1 MKSFPELS
9 YKGKHQHPFGMM
21 MPARTFSGGPGSY
34 RYGFNGKED
43 DKSITEEAQDYGERI
58 LEKRLGRFLSVDP
71 ITKKYPELT
80 PYQFAS
86 NSPVRSI
93 DLDGMEG
100 WELSTPAANLK
111 RDAEAKQA
119 MLNKPQARD
128 IEIMV
133 WNPYRNQ
140 AQIGKTSVVME
151 NIAIARNNYYDAIG
165 DNIRGGPIGAGAY
178 MFGGERASFYGAAM
192 DGVVM
197 SFGGISGETT
207 VGVPNYKPLA
217 LRNSSIETTTSI
229 APFEQSPIKLTI
241 NLKSNWNK
249 SQINEVY
256 EKANII
262 TNSPTAMVNRKNTEN
277 RPTNLR
283 QKYIAAGGKIQKGQ
297 DVDHKQDL
305 ILNGNPGADGQ
316 TNLGGTNSSVNRSFG
331 KQFEIQTR
339 NVPDN
344 TRVSGVYINPFPVK
358 KD

>member
-1 MKSFPELS
+1 
-9 YKGKHQHPFGMM
+9 
-21 MPARTFSGGPGSY
+21 MPGRKFTAGTQY
-34 RYGFNGKED
+34 RYGFNGKEND
-43 DKSITEEAQDYGERI
+43 NEVKGEGNQQDYGMRI
-58 LEKRLGRFLSVDP
+58 YDPRLGRFLSVDP
-71 ITKKYPELT
+71 ITKEYPELT

-111 RDAEAKQA
+111 RDAEAVQT
-119 MLNKPQARD
+119 MLNKPQTRD

-140 AQIGKTSVVME
+140 AQIGKTSVVMA
-151 NIAIARNNYYDAIG
+151 NIAAARNKYNDAVG
-165 DNIRGGPIGAGAY
+165 ENIRGGVFGAAGY
-178 MFGGERASFYGAAM
+178 MFKGERGSFYGAAM
-192 DGVVM
+192 DGFFM

-207 VGVPNYKPLA
+207 VGVPNYKPVE
-217 LRNSSIETTTSI
+217 LRNSSIETTNSI
-229 APFEQSPIKLTI
+229 TPFEQAPIIQTI

-249 SQINEVY
+249 SQVNEAY

-283 QKYIAAGGKIQKGQ
+283 LKYIAAGGKIQKGQ
-297 DVDHKQDL
+297 DLDHKQDL
-305 ILNGNPGADGQ
+305 ILNGNPGANGQ

-344 TRVSGVYINPFPVK
+344 TRVSGVYINPFSVK
-358 KD
+358 KN